1 MRRKSSGIIEKSM
14 DFLRSHKHRSR
25 LNEALYIA
33 LNIGLAALLFSIVL
47 VVQSPWLAFILVILS
62 KWRALAVRPR
72 FWIANLIAN
81 TVDLNVGIS
90 TVVLLYAASGIVW
103 LQAVIAALY
112 AVWLL
117 FIKPRSS
124 KKYIAIQAAVSVFAG
139 ITALSIISYNWNPVF
154 FVAVVW
160 LIGYSAAR
168 HVLGSY
174 DEPMTKA
181 YSLIV
186 GTIYAELGWV
196 SYHWLFAYTLPGLGS
211 IKLTQLALFL
221 VLISLILERAYASYH
236 HNGAVKWNDI
246 VLPVVFTMS
255 LMLIILVFFNDLSV
269 TGLV

>member
-1 MRRKSSGIIEKSM
+1 M

-81 TVDLNVGIS
+81 TVDLNVGMS
-90 TVVLLYAASGIVW
+90 VVVLLYAASGTVW
-103 LQAVIAALY
+103 LQAIIAILY
-112 AVWLL
+112 AAWLL

-124 KKYIAIQAAVSVFAG
+124 KKYVAMQAGISVFIG
-139 ITALSIISYNWNPVF
+139 ITALSIISYNWNPLF
-154 FVAVVW
+154 FVAIVW
-160 LIGYSAAR
+160 AIGYSAAR

-186 GTIYAELGWV
+186 GVVYAELGWV
-196 SYHWLFAYTLPGLGS
+196 SYHWLFAYSLPGLGV

-221 VLISLILERAYASYH
+221 VLIGLILERAYASYH
-236 HNGAVKWNDI
+236 HNEIVKWND
-246 VLPVVFTMS
+246 VFLPIMVTVSLVF
-255 LMLIILVFFNDLSV
+255 IILIFFNDLSV
-269 TGLV
+269 TGLI